1 MFFRILG
8 GGKVQD
14 LDEKLYWMPK
24 SVTLQRQIGK
34 EKKFDEVVMICIK
47 NKVNKLII
55 PHPITDFIRKVYRNR
70 GVGYHTQLKA
80 ARVVCKFLNYIY
92 SNIGDDIEEYNEL
105 SIKGIRGLQL
115 KHGGDFITQLTYEG
129 ISFKHS
135 NYCERV
141 LTKFFI
147 YLKEHELIDQD
158 FQIFYRQ
165 EGGKVGQPCSLF
177 SQSIFD
183 IERPNRNQVNEKLK
197 LKDFGPNRYRLAYE
211 FIEEA
216 ESSDIALGVC
226 FQILAGLRVGEVVNL
241 TRESIY
247 EKGFR
252 GNDGMWLV
260 IKDNQEKLFAH
271 LSSKY
276 DVQVKRPREVFV
288 LNDQKLWDVYC
299 IHMERL
305 KKIEKQRGN
314 KNDDA
319 LFISNSTGLPLSG
332 AGYAKRFNRVKQ
344 RFLEKLRINRRY
356 EDVEFLTN
364 LPWSTHIGR
373 GVFTNF
379 LIDLGLSIEEIANL
393 RGDKTL
399 KATLEYVEKRT
410 SYSKVQEHVNILTS
424 VYGENKD
431 NINFSEST
439 SYTRNIFDRYI
450 HKWSGLK

>member
-1 MFFRILG
+1 M
-8 GGKVQD
+8 QN
-14 LDEKLYWMPK
+14 LDGKLYWMPK
-24 SVTLQRQIGK
+24 SVALKRWIGK
-34 EKKFDEVVMICIK
+34 EKKSDEVVMICIK
-47 NKVNKLII
+47 NKVNELII
-55 PHPITDFIRKVYRNR
+55 PHPITDFVRKAYRNR

-80 ARVVCKFLNYIY
+80 ARVICKFLNFIY
-92 SNIGDDIEEYNEL
+92 SNIEDDIAGYNEL
-105 SIKGIRGLQL
+105 SIKGLRGLQL

-135 NYCERV
+135 DYCENV

-147 YLKEHELIDQD
+147 YLKEHKLIDQD
-158 FQIFYRQ
+158 FQIVYRQ
-165 EGGKVGQPCSLF
+165 GSKKVGQPHSIF
-177 SQSIFD
+177 SHSIFD
-183 IERPNRNQVNEKLK
+183 IERPNRNRVNEKLK

-260 IKDNQEKLFAH
+260 IKDNQEKLFEH

-288 LNDQKLWDVYC
+288 LSDQKLWDIYY
-299 IHMERL
+299 IHMDRL
-305 KKIEKQRGN
+305 EKFEKQWGY
-314 KNDDA
+314 KNNDA
-319 LFISNSTGLPLSG
+319 LFISKSTGLPLSG
-332 AGYAKRFNRVKQ
+332 TGYTKRFYRVKQ

-356 EDVEFLTN
+356 EDLEFLES

-399 KATLEYVEKRT
+399 TATFEYVEKRT

-431 NINFSEST
+431 NVDSLESA

-450 HKWSGLK
+450 HNWSGLKQ

>member
-1 MFFRILG
+1 MQG
-8 GGKVQD
+8 
-14 LDEKLYWMPK
+14 LDKKLYWMPK

-47 NKVNKLII
+47 NKVNELIV

-80 ARVVCKFLNYIY
+80 ARVLCKFLNFIY
-92 SNIGDDIEEYNEL
+92 SNIGDDVAGYNEL
-105 SIKGIRGLQL
+105 SIRGLRGLQL
-115 KHGGDFITQLTYEG
+115 INGGDFITQLTYEG
-129 ISFKHS
+129 ISFKHCI
-135 NYCERV
+135 YCERV
-141 LTKFFI
+141 LTNFFI
-147 YLKEHELIDQD
+147 YLKEHELIDQN
-158 FQIFYRQ
+158 FQVFYRQ
-165 EGGKVGQPCSLF
+165 DGKKVGQPLSLF

-216 ESSDIALGVC
+216 EASDIALGVC
-226 FQILAGLRVGEVVNL
+226 FQILAGLRVGEVINL

-288 LNDQKLWDVYC
+288 LNDQKLWDIYY

-305 KKIEKQRGN
+305 KRLEKQWGY
-314 KNDDA
+314 KNNNA
-319 LFISNSTGLPLSG
+319 LFISKRTGLPLSG
-332 AGYAKRFNRVKQ
+332 MGYAKRFLRVKQ

-356 EDVEFLTN
+356 EDLEFLTS

-399 KATLEYVEKRT
+399 TATFEYVEKRT
-410 SYSKVQEHVNILTS
+410 SYSRVQEHVNILTS

-431 NINFSEST
+431 NLDFLESS

-450 HKWSGLK
+450 HNWSGLKQ